1 MITHLARCGRGGGG
15 EGWCGTAFGWCT
27 PPVWSLRCD
36 GWTTAGGAVGRGG
49 VWCGFKCGRHW
60 RWFPVHVERL
70 LRGRPRGKHGR
81 RLTGLTPEETVL
93 LVITWNTE
101 VHVYSDKTN
110 DALIIN
116 SVTNSYSCYMV
127 WKESLSDQNAFIQIL
142 FYSAY
147 FVLFRKTKINLNISQ
162 SVHHSPR

>member
-1 MITHLARCGRGGGG
+1 MMKTTQSTQNKGILMITYLARCGRGGGG

-60 RWFPVHVERL
+60 RRLPVHVERL
-70 LRGRPRGKHGR
+70 LRGSPRGKHGR

-93 LVITWNTE
+93 LVITWYTE
-101 VHVYSDKTN
+101 RLHSSLYTLTKLMTHWQ
-110 DALIIN
+110 LI
-116 SVTNSYSCYMV
+116 
-127 WKESLSDQNAFIQIL
+127 L
-142 FYSAY
+142 
-147 FVLFRKTKINLNISQ
+147 
-162 SVHHSPR
+162 